1 LVDEWSGAGSG
12 LLEALGVEAV
22 RAEERTQ
29 ACGGQTGAE
38 TQTDSSSHDFAILLG
53 ERIET

>member
-1 LVDEWSGAGSG
+1 LIYEWSGAGSG
-12 LLEALGVEAV
+12 LLEALRVEAV
-22 RAEERTQ
+22 RAEDRTK